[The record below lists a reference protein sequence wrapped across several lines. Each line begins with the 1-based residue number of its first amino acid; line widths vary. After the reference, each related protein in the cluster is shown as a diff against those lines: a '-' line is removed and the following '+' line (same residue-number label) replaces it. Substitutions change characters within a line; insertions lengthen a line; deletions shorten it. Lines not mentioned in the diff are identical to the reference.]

1 MQKIIP
7 LVPCFTADKLFEF
20 TTFRVDEKVF
30 GRHEDVFRA
39 EETSERRLDIRVA
52 EFFDKF

>member
-39 EETSERRLDIRVA
+39 EETSERRLDIGVA